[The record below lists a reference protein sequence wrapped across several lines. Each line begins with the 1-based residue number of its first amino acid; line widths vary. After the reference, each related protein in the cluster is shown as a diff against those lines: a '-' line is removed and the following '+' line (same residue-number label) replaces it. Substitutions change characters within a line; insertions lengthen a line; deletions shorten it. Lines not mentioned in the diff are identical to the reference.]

1 MSIFNFFRRNQNERS
16 EPQRIQLPPMV
27 IQGARAQAMN
37 ALLQGRGFL
46 MIADFNGKAEVIADE
61 IAKEVVF
68 RGIRKI
74 AKDDKQM
81 LEALTDIVIDLNRAE
96 TESKHRD

>member
-16 EPQRIQLPPMV
+16 EPQRIQLPPLV

-46 MIADFNGKAEVIADE
+46 MIADGSDGAVLLTDSVQKKTVYN
-61 IAKEVVF
+61 
-68 RGIRKI
+68 GIRTL
-74 AKDDKQM
+74 AKMDKQA
-81 LEALTDIVIDLNRAE
+81 LEALTDIVIDLNRAG
-96 TESKHRD
+96 TESKT